1 MAKKYYAVRK
11 GRKTGVFATWAECQ
25 KQVTGFSGA
34 EFKSFGTMEEAKA
47 FAGGESAQSEFR
59 NKVDAVG
66 SGISD
71 VKRAAGRQGDA
82 AVGSGA
88 IETKYAAGSNA
99 SAECDGIAGNGI
111 PGQNSSEGVIAY
123 VDGSY
128 RSDTGEF
135 SYGMVILQGSE
146 EHTFCQKMTDKEL
159 ALMHNVAGEIKG
171 SEAAMQYAMDHNI
184 PEITIYHDYE
194 GIAKWCTGA
203 WKANKSGTQAYQ
215 AFYQA
220 AVKKVKI
227 HFVKVKGHSNDKYN
241 DMADQLAKSA
251 LGI

>member
-34 EFKSFGTMEEAKA
+34 EFKSFGTMEEARI
-47 FAGGESAQSEFR
+47 F
-59 NKVDAVG
+59 V
-66 SGISD
+66 
-71 VKRAAGRQGDA
+71 
-82 AVGSGA
+82 
-88 IETKYAAGSNA
+88 GSNA
-99 SAECDGIAGNGI
+99 SADCDAAENGVSA
-111 PGQNSSEGVIAY
+111 QNSSGGVIAY

-135 SYGMVILQGSE
+135 SYGMVILQDGE

-203 WKANKSGTQAYQ
+203 WKANKSGTQTYQ

-220 AVKKVKI
+220 ASKKVKI

>member
-11 GRKTGVFATWAECQ
+11 GRKTGVFLTWAECQ

-34 EFKSFGTMEEAKA
+34 EFKSFGTMAEA
-47 FAGGESAQSEFR
+47 QEFVNPGYYNADR
-59 NKVDAVG
+59 VAENSG
-66 SGISD
+66 SKDVKYRIYSSVPREVIPGGIS
-71 VKRAAGRQGDA
+71 
-82 AVGSGA
+82 GSV
-88 IETKYAAGSNA
+88 T
-99 SAECDGIAGNGI
+99 
-111 PGQNSSEGVIAY
+111 AY

-128 RSDTGEF
+128 RADTQEF
-135 SYGMVILQGSE
+135 SYGMVILQDGE
-146 EHTFCQKMTDKEL
+146 EHCFCKKIEDKEL

-171 SEAAMQYAMDHNI
+171 SEAAMQYAMDHQI

-215 AFYQA
+215 AFYQEA
-220 AVKKVKI
+220 TKKVKV

>member
-34 EFKSFGTMEEAKA
+34 EFKSFGTMEEARI
-47 FAGGESAQSEFR
+47 F
-59 NKVDAVG
+59 VG
-66 SGISD
+66 SNTSADCG
-71 VKRAAGRQGDA
+71 VAAGNR
-82 AVGSGA
+82 
-88 IETKYAAGSNA
+88 
-99 SAECDGIAGNGI
+99 I
-111 PGQNSSEGVIAY
+111 PSQNSSEGVIAY

-135 SYGMVILQGSE
+135 SYGMVILQDGE

-159 ALMHNVAGEIKG
+159 ALMHNVA
-171 SEAAMQYAMDHNI
+171 
-184 PEITIYHDYE
+184 
-194 GIAKWCTGA
+194 AKWCTGA

>member
-11 GRKTGVFATWAECQ
+11 GRKTGVFLTWAECQ
-25 KQVTGFSGA
+25 KQVTGVSGA
-34 EFKSFGTMEEAKA
+34 EFKSFGTMEEA
-47 FAGGESAQSEFR
+47 QEFV
-59 NKVDAVG
+59 NPD
-66 SGISD
+66 
-71 VKRAAGRQGDA
+71 
-82 AVGSGA
+82 
-88 IETKYAAGSNA
+88 SNA
-99 SAECDGIAGNGI
+99 DRVAEN
-111 PGQNSSEGVIAY
+111 PGSVIAY

-128 RSDTGEF
+128 RADTKEF
-135 SYGMVILQGSE
+135 SYGMVILQNGE
-146 EHTFCQKMTDKEL
+146 EHCFCKKIEDKDL

-171 SEAAMQYAMDHNI
+171 SEAAMQYAMDHQI

-215 AFYQA
+215 IFYQEA
-220 AVKKVKI
+220 TKKVKV

>member
-1 MAKKYYAVRK
+1 MGKKYYAVRK

-34 EFKSFGTMEEAKA
+34 EFKSFGTMEEARE
-47 FAGGESAQSEFR
+47 FAGLGEAGSEAAVVQTEQGKAIGVQFDKAEGTGR
-59 NKVDAVG
+59 NLRISGSVGEKAVG
-66 SGISD
+66 T
-71 VKRAAGRQGDA
+71 A
-82 AVGSGA
+82 
-88 IETKYAAGSNA
+88 
-99 SAECDGIAGNGI
+99 
-111 PGQNSSEGVIAY
+111 PGQVIAY

-135 SYGMVILQGSE
+135 SYGMVILKDGE
-146 EHTFCQKMTDKEL
+146 EHCFCRKMTDKEL
-159 ALMHNVAGEIKG
+159 AQMHNVAGEIKG
-171 SEAAMQYAMDHNI
+171 SEAAMQYALDNGI

-203 WKANKSGTQAYQ
+203 WKANKTGTQVYQ
-215 AFYQA
+215 AFYQE
-220 AVKKVKI
+220 VIKKVQV

-241 DMADQLAKSA
+241 DMADHLAKSA

>member
-11 GRKTGVFATWAECQ
+11 GRKTGVFLTWAECQ
-25 KQVTGFSGA
+25 KQVTGVSGA
-34 EFKSFGTMEEAKA
+34 EFKSFGTMAEAKE
-47 FAGGESAQSEFR
+47 FVNPGSDENFGDTSCITGNSNYGEA
-59 NKVDAVG
+59 NYAVENPGYYNADRVAENSG
-66 SGISD
+66 S
-71 VKRAAGRQGDA
+71 
-82 AVGSGA
+82 
-88 IETKYAAGSNA
+88 
-99 SAECDGIAGNGI
+99 
-111 PGQNSSEGVIAY
+111 VIAY

-128 RSDTGEF
+128 RADTKEF
-135 SYGMVILQGSE
+135 SYGMVILQDGE
-146 EHTFCQKMTDKEL
+146 EHCFCKKIEDKEL

-171 SEAAMQYAMDHNI
+171 SEAAMQYAMDHQI

-215 AFYQA
+215 AFYQEA
-220 AVKKVKI
+220 TKKVKV

>member
-34 EFKSFGTMEEAKA
+34 EFKSFGTMEEARI
-47 FAGGESAQSEFR
+47 F
-59 NKVDAVG
+59 V
-66 SGISD
+66 
-71 VKRAAGRQGDA
+71 
-82 AVGSGA
+82 
-88 IETKYAAGSNA
+88 GSNA
-99 SAECDGIAGNGI
+99 SADCGVAAGNRI
-111 PGQNSSEGVIAY
+111 PSQNSSGGVIAY

-135 SYGMVILQGSE
+135 SYGMVILQDGE

-215 AFYQA
+215 TFYQA
-220 AVKKVKI
+220 ASKKIKI

>member
-1 MAKKYYAVRK
+1 MGKKYYAVRK

-34 EFKSFGTMEEAKA
+34 EFKSFGTMEEARE
-47 FAGGESAQSEFR
+47 FAGSGEAGPEAAVVQTEQGKAIGVQFD
-59 NKVDAVG
+59 KAEAVG
-66 SGISD
+66 T
-71 VKRAAGRQGDA
+71 A
-82 AVGSGA
+82 
-88 IETKYAAGSNA
+88 
-99 SAECDGIAGNGI
+99 
-111 PGQNSSEGVIAY
+111 PGQVIAY

-135 SYGMVILQGSE
+135 SYGMVILKDGE
-146 EHTFCQKMTDKEL
+146 EHCFCRKMTDKEL
-159 ALMHNVAGEIKG
+159 AQMHNVAGEIKG
-171 SEAAMQYAMDHNI
+171 SEAAMQYALDNGI

-203 WKANKSGTQAYQ
+203 WKANKTGTQAYQ
-215 AFYQA
+215 AFYQE
-220 AVKKVKI
+220 VIKKVQV

-241 DMADQLAKSA
+241 DMADHLAKSA